1 MATLRNIFDIDNN
14 LSQEQLDTVA
24 ASGMGSLRRGYESG
38 RLGTEANYNLARES
52 GLRAGGDVSAA
63 DSLRVQTDALRRR
76 AGIYAPNIQQVEQ
89 IQGIGDV
96 PGYVA
101 GQIGSGAASMQDPM
115 LASTAL
121 TAVGTGLSML
131 PNPVTKAAGFGL
143 RNVLAPATA
152 YALNQRQLTGE
163 QYGKLSEDPTVMANF
178 TPEEINNRANLYG
191 AGAAVL
197 DTAIPGLV
205 GRQLGGAGLLAK
217 GAKPMMPAS
226 LRTGAGLLG
235 EGLTETGQELG
246 SQYAHGLL
254 NPNRDTSGDQ
264 SALLNSFVGGAVGAG
279 GPVLAGQAADAAF
292 RGVGKVPGAVKEAA
306 GSVVDMAKGAVE
318 KTQDGVVDLKARLK
332 TASADRGVP
341 EDDAAFMFGTPKD
354 VDPNDAQ
361 AFGKWHADNFQKRVD
376 RVNGELQELAAGGD
390 EAAAEIA
397 AGFQNADP
405 MAQED
410 AVQAGAKHILDR
422 RGIQALADEAE
433 RGLAARGGAAA
444 GKALGTVLDAGKA
457 ALGAFKGRK
466 LNTQAAQ
473 SDTPAWTGDEYE
485 QRKGK
490 AMEAF
495 DDAAKRADL
504 MSEHL
509 GAQADAQAPRYGKD
523 GKNIPGY
530 MREVGRQIADLADN
544 WKGGDAKPTA
554 GKFDR
559 LRYDLNRMA
568 TRLSAAYGKDADRI
582 VSELE
587 SMADPKAKP
596 LFGHLREE
604 LAVAGGPGGISKTME
619 SEQQAYDVMLKGIDQ
634 GRQADLLKEGVDL
647 RAPGTRRQL
656 VRMIESAANG
666 QMTPK
671 ERTHLGELLGPNN
684 LQRAIQAFAP
694 RSAEQDAVESA
705 YETSK
710 TSNLTTDENG
720 NVVTTDDTAGQDE
733 EATSDFDKRQGQKLM
748 DQRAGASVYSMQG
761 LKPRTDRSISG
772 KQSDPLHFSKGHR
785 PRLYD
790 LRTNDGTPEEQEKRQ
805 GLLKKAEDELAKHLG
820 EDKSWTIEKRS
831 ALEDMAQR
839 EGVSLQTALGP
850 YAGRNKVSET
860 KTSKLDP
867 DQTSERMGVNAP
879 FVNKIIT
886 RYMQF
891 MRDEAARAT
900 ESKVEKTKAQ
910 AAAFEARANNAD
922 LVLKDRL
929 RQSRMGERATLQTT
943 PEQREEIL
951 KRAIAYLS
959 NFGVVVAERAT
970 NRDPE
975 QISADQVLALAEQG
989 NDLHAASKDS
999 GANKNDLLTFESKLA
1014 KTRPD
1019 GKMGMLYVRAR
1030 DLVKFAR
1037 QARFAQTENAA
1048 SKNAN
1053 VQYLADLSA
1062 GLSALVASR
1071 HVEGMPRGFED
1082 GNIPRD
1088 LPLATTTYGKWTYA
1102 KKMRAK
1108 EAAAKSGRA
1117 EPSARSGGDARA
1129 SEKYQVAV
1137 AAEQEHDFFVPDDT
1151 AALNA
1156 PPRSLA
1162 GDAQSHI
1169 IEGRMQGPVTSA
1181 ARAKLDVESTEAIR
1195 AGLEQKR
1202 AKFIEGGATER
1213 GPRIRAIDAELAKL
1227 DASDKRRE
1235 DRRPAPKL
1243 EPNALPPDRA
1253 KTEQAHA
1260 ATAFLPKP
1268 AAPKEGAAP
1277 VGKTSARPSGAAK
1290 RKLNAQATLLHR
1302 EIGRP
1307 GFAATHDSPIRHEG
1321 RFDWRKH
1328 TGKGEGNAAFGA
1340 GTYLSTG
1347 DGVHSYYKKMFT
1359 AMTGGQS
1366 TSNEVEQARRRLDDA
1381 EMELIHVK
1389 QRIDENGAFFVSLK
1403 TEVGSRAE
1411 SFKTRAEA
1419 EAAVTDHIKT
1429 IEDRL
1434 QESRR
1439 KLAAG
1444 EGNVNY
1450 IRDEAIPYS
1459 VRSLAQARKSTIEDG
1474 NERIA
1479 ELTQGVADAKAALE
1493 SAKKKLPF
1501 GAGKS
1506 PTYQVSV
1513 DIPPERLLN
1522 WDKPLSEQSA
1532 TVRLRALKAIK
1543 DNDLQFE
1550 PEHFR
1555 WEAVDDGLWN
1565 NITGSANLQIQQH
1578 DDGKFTLARD
1588 GRLVGTYK
1596 TKAEA
1601 QAAAEVQPNPLDVTG
1616 EELYDALVIKLNPPG
1631 LRNLKSVQAQT
1642 PVSDYLQSLG
1652 ILGHSY
1658 AAANGSQGKTPN
1670 YVIYDDS
1677 KIHTNFV
1684 AFSKQNPSSKVS
1696 TQAEMDEARNYVAKV
1711 LGPQL
1716 KVDFKALTG
1725 YSGEWIEAQNV
1736 IEISTT
1742 PGPGTMQVAYHEAL
1756 HAFFSKFVQNNP
1768 QALSAMQALADDKK
1782 ILARVEALLAGHPNA
1797 LAQLADG
1804 EERLAYMY
1812 QFWAAGLLDLPT
1824 KKAGFFEAIKR
1835 FFQRVLGM
1843 ITDSER
1849 ATAILEAFH
1858 AGKMSDPSVA
1868 GQVIAEQLA
1877 YGTLTTKAARK
1888 VDRVVA
1894 KAQEIALP
1902 TQMILANSDSATA
1915 RKLAPMLWTNPGDE
1929 AHGGE
1934 GEGYIN
1940 AKQAAATKYK
1950 NLLSGYIK
1958 DLSDRDLADVTKLLQ
1973 AGKATDLKSI
1983 AYAPHREAVEKI
1995 DALFKRFYRYMTDER
2010 GMQLGKINDGYFP
2023 RVWDVGTLLEKQGDF
2038 IDMLMTKYDAVLTDG
2053 VKSSG
2058 LTKQAV
2064 AQRIFDKI
2072 VSSSVGEHILPQ
2084 RSDGVLS
2091 PFFSSGMMREL
2102 SWLDSK
2108 DSEPFQSKDLIGTLT
2123 GYFHSGARAAEY
2135 THRFG
2140 QDGEKLAA
2148 QLKVIEQELLD
2159 AGKALV
2165 TKGDFKTAKE
2175 GQEWARRR
2183 MEQVHKAVGAVEGT
2197 LGSDIGSAWRNTTAW
2212 ITVYQNLRLL
2222 PLTLFASV
2230 VDPLGMVARGA
2241 TMKQAYDTFLR
2252 GMKEVFANWGDM
2264 LRKEPKERQA
2274 DEWEKLAMAVGS
2286 VDAAMFSHHVADE
2299 YSSMYMSKKAAR
2311 LNDTFF
2317 RLNGMESWNRGVRV
2331 GATQAAV
2338 NFLQRHAK
2346 KPEVHSERWLK
2357 ELGLTP
2363 ADLTFNAEGQLI
2375 TDKNALAAQKG
2386 ISKAVAEVEM
2396 ERVHQAIRRWVQGAV
2411 LTPNAAQRP
2420 AWSSDPHYSM
2430 FFHLKQF
2437 SYSFHQT
2444 ILKRAV
2450 KEMNYGNM
2458 APMGAFMWYVPVM
2471 IASDITKGLLQGGG
2485 SLPSHMQGMTLGDH
2499 VMRGAER
2506 SGLLSVAT
2514 IGVDAQ
2520 QDVFSLAGPAIEQ
2533 TIDAFGQPI
2542 GKTIVDALPG
2552 KPVFAEALR

>member
-52 GLRAGGDVSAA
+52 SLRAGGDMAAA
-63 DSLRVQTDALRRR
+63 DGLRVQTDALRRR
-76 AGIYAPNIQQVEQ
+76 AGIYAPDIQQVEQ
-89 IQGIGDV
+89 IDGIDTGASWL
-96 PGYVA
+96 A
-101 GQIGSGAASMQDPM
+101 GQIGSGAASMQDPV
-115 LASTAL
+115 LASAAL
-121 TAVGTGLSML
+121 TAAGTGLSFA
-131 PNPVTKAAGFGL
+131 PNPLAKLAGAGL
-143 RNVLAPATA
+143 RNLAAPAAA
-152 YALNQRQLTGE
+152 YDIGRRQLKGE
-163 QYGKLSEDPTVMANF
+163 HYGNLSADQAVMSQF
-178 TPEEINNRANLYG
+178 SPQEIDDQASIYG
-191 AGAAVL
+191 NVAGL
-197 DTAIPGLV
+197 IDTAMPGLI
-205 GRQLGGAGLLAK
+205 GRQLGGAALASK
-217 GAKPMMPAS
+217 LRRGGAAFTVP
-226 LRTGAGLLG
+226 AGLATEGATEVLQG
-235 EGLTETGQELG
+235 EGSRMLHTG
-246 SQYAHGLL
+246 L
-254 NPNRDTSGDQ
+254 NPDRDASGDA
-264 SALLNSFVGGAVGAG
+264 SARLNEFLGGAAGAG

-397 AGFQNADP
+397 AGFQTADP

-444 GKALGTVLDAGKA
+444 GKALGTVLDVGKA

-509 GAQADAQAPRYGKD
+509 GAQAEAQAPRYGEK

-530 MREVGRQIADLADN
+530 MREVGRQIADLAAN

-587 SMADPKAKP
+587 GMADPKAKP

-634 GRQADLLKEGVDL
+634 GKQAELLKEGVDL

-671 ERTHLGELLGPNN
+671 ERTHLSELLGPNN

-710 TSNLTTDENG
+710 TSNLTTDEEG
-720 NVVTTDDTAGQDE
+720 NVLTTDDTAGQDE

-772 KQSDPLHFSKGHR
+772 KQSDPLHFSKGRR

-805 GLLKKAEDELAKHLG
+805 GLLKKAEDDLAKHLG

-839 EGVSLQTALGP
+839 EGVALQTLLGP

-891 MRDEAARAT
+891 MRDEAQRAGGE
-900 ESKVEKTKAQ
+900 ESEK
-910 AAAFEARANNAD
+910 AAPFLKRAANAET
-922 LVLKDRL
+922 VLKDRL

-943 PEQREEIL
+943 PEQREDIL

-975 QISADQVLALAEQG
+975 QISADQVLALAERG
-989 NDLHAASKDS
+989 KGLHAASTDS
-999 GANKNDLLTFESKLA
+999 GANKNDLLMFESKLA
-1014 KTRPD
+1014 KARPD
-1019 GKMGMLYVRAR
+1019 GELGMLYVRAS

-1037 QARFAQTENAA
+1037 QARFAQAENAA

-1062 GLSALVASR
+1062 GLSALVASG

-1108 EAAAKSGRA
+1108 ETAAKSGRA
-1117 EPSARSGGDARA
+1117 EPSARSGGDART

-1137 AAEQEHDFFVPDDT
+1137 AAEQEKDPFVPDD
-1151 AALNA
+1151 AANA
-1156 PPRSLA
+1156 NPAPRSLA
-1162 GDAQSHI
+1162 SDAQSHI
-1169 IEGRMQGPVTSA
+1169 VETRAQGRVATA
-1181 ARAKLDVESTEAIR
+1181 APLQPSKAQLDAESTEAIR

-1202 AKFIEGGATER
+1202 AKFIEGGATEG
-1213 GPRIRAIDAELAKL
+1213 GPRIRRIDEELAKL
-1227 DASDKRRE
+1227 DEQAKRRE
-1235 DRRPAPKL
+1235 
-1243 EPNALPPDRA
+1243 
-1253 KTEQAHA
+1253 
-1260 ATAFLPKP
+1260 PKP
-1268 AAPKEGAAP
+1268 AAAPKEGAAP

-1321 RFDWRKH
+1321 KFDWRKH
-1328 TGKGEGNAAFGA
+1328 ALKGEGAFAFGA

-1347 DGVHSYYKKMFT
+1347 DGVHRFYKKAFT
-1359 AMTGGQS
+1359 AAVRQ
-1366 TSNEVEQARRRLDDA
+1366 NEDGSATWAIDGMKGSSAFDGTYGFLHEAAQGRLNAAQEAVLTALLDGAGSAKDAIGQARAEIRAFLEKQSADLQLVHGAALGEIANYLARKEQIPLSLDSPTIKRMLSIERWNKNVA
-1381 EMELIHVK
+1381 
-1389 QRIDENGAFFVSLK
+1389 A
-1403 TEVGSRAE
+1403 TE
-1411 SFKTRAEA
+1411 
-1419 EAAVTDHIKT
+1419 
-1429 IEDRL
+1429 
-1434 QESRR
+1434 Q
-1439 KLAAG
+1439 KLADLDKIDPA
-1444 EGNVNY
+1444 
-1450 IRDEAIPYS
+1450 S
-1459 VRSLAQARKSTIEDG
+1459 V
-1474 NERIA
+1474 
-1479 ELTQGVADAKAALE
+1479 
-1493 SAKKKLPF
+1493 SAHAP
-1501 GAGKS
+1501 KS

-1513 DIPPERLLN
+1513 DIPDDRLLDWN
-1522 WDKPLSEQSA
+1522 KPLNEQSA
-1532 TVRLRALKAIK
+1532 TVRLRALKAVK
-1543 DNDLQFE
+1543 DNKIAPQPRIVDGDSG
-1550 PEHFR
+1550 PETQ
-1555 WEAVDDGLWN
+1555 DM
-1565 NITGSANLQIQQH
+1565 Q
-1578 DDGKFTLARD
+1578 
-1588 GRLVGTYK
+1588 
-1596 TKAEA
+1596 
-1601 QAAAEVQPNPLDVTG
+1601 PLDMTG
-1616 EELYDALVIKLNPPG
+1616 EELYKALVAKLTPADE
-1631 LRNLKSVQAQT
+1631 RNRQKAELKGQT
-1642 PVSDYLQSLG
+1642 AASDYLQSLG
-1652 ILGHSY
+1652 ILGHFY

-1958 DLSDRDLADVTKLLQ
+1958 DLSDRDLVDVTKLLQ

-2230 VDPLGMVARGA
+2230 VDPLGMVARGG

-2264 LRKEPKERQA
+2264 LRKEPKERQS

-2346 KPEVHSERWLK
+2346 LPEAHSARWLK

-2363 ADLTFNAEGQLI
+2363 ADLTFNQDGQLV
-2375 TDKNALAAQKG
+2375 TDKNTLAAQKG

-2485 SLPSHMQGMTLGDH
+2485 SLPSHMQGMTAGDW
-2499 VMRGAER
+2499 VMRGVER
-2506 SGLLSVAT
+2506 SGLLGVGA

-2520 QDVFSLAGPAIEQ
+2520 SDLYSIAGPAVEQ

-2552 KPVFAEALR
+2552 KPLYAEALR

>member
-1 MATLRNIFDIDNN
+1 M
-14 LSQEQLDTVA
+14 
-24 ASGMGSLRRGYESG
+24 
-38 RLGTEANYNLARES
+38 
-52 GLRAGGDVSAA
+52 
-63 DSLRVQTDALRRR
+63 
-76 AGIYAPNIQQVEQ
+76 
-89 IQGIGDV
+89 
-96 PGYVA
+96 
-101 GQIGSGAASMQDPM
+101 
-115 LASTAL
+115 
-121 TAVGTGLSML
+121 
-131 PNPVTKAAGFGL
+131 
-143 RNVLAPATA
+143 
-152 YALNQRQLTGE
+152 
-163 QYGKLSEDPTVMANF
+163 
-178 TPEEINNRANLYG
+178 
-191 AGAAVL
+191 
-197 DTAIPGLV
+197 
-205 GRQLGGAGLLAK
+205 
-217 GAKPMMPAS
+217 
-226 LRTGAGLLG
+226 
-235 EGLTETGQELG
+235 
-246 SQYAHGLL
+246 
-254 NPNRDTSGDQ
+254 
-264 SALLNSFVGGAVGAG
+264 
-279 GPVLAGQAADAAF
+279 
-292 RGVGKVPGAVKEAA
+292 
-306 GSVVDMAKGAVE
+306 
-318 KTQDGVVDLKARLK
+318 
-332 TASADRGVP
+332 
-341 EDDAAFMFGTPKD
+341 
-354 VDPNDAQ
+354 
-361 AFGKWHADNFQKRVD
+361 
-376 RVNGELQELAAGGD
+376 
-390 EAAAEIA
+390 
-397 AGFQNADP
+397 
-405 MAQED
+405 
-410 AVQAGAKHILDR
+410 
-422 RGIQALADEAE
+422 
-433 RGLAARGGAAA
+433 
-444 GKALGTVLDAGKA
+444 GTVLDVGKA

-509 GAQADAQAPRYGKD
+509 GAQAEAQAPRYGEK

-587 SMADPKAKP
+587 GMADPNAKP

-634 GRQADLLKEGVDL
+634 GRQADLLKEGIDL

-671 ERTHLGELLGPNN
+671 ERTHLSELLGPNN

-710 TSNLTTDENG
+710 TSNLTTDEEG

-805 GLLKKAEDELAKHLG
+805 GLLKKAEDDLAKHLG

-839 EGVSLQTALGP
+839 EGVALQTLLGP

-867 DQTSERMGVNAP
+867 DQTSERMGINAP

-891 MRDEAARAT
+891 MHDEAQRAGGE
-900 ESKVEKTKAQ
+900 ESEK
-910 AAAFEARANNAD
+910 AAPFLKRAANAET
-922 LVLKDRL
+922 VLKDRL

-975 QISADQVLALAEQG
+975 QISADQVLALAERG
-989 NDLHAASKDS
+989 KGLHAASTDS
-999 GANKNDLLTFESKLA
+999 GANKNDLLMFESKLA
-1014 KTRPD
+1014 KARPD
-1019 GKMGMLYVRAR
+1019 GELGMLYVRAS

-1062 GLSALVASR
+1062 GLSALVASG

-1082 GNIPRD
+1082 GSIPRD

-1137 AAEQEHDFFVPDDT
+1137 AAEQEKDPFVPDD
-1151 AALNA
+1151 AANA
-1156 PPRSLA
+1156 NPAPRSLA
-1162 GDAQSHI
+1162 SDAQSHI
-1169 IEGRMQGPVTSA
+1169 VETRAQGRVATA
-1181 ARAKLDVESTEAIR
+1181 APLQPSKAQLDAESTEAIR

-1202 AKFIEGGATER
+1202 AKFIEGGATEG
-1213 GPRIRAIDAELAKL
+1213 GPRIRKIDEELAAL
-1227 DASDKRRE
+1227 DEQAKRRE
-1235 DRRPAPKL
+1235 
-1243 EPNALPPDRA
+1243 
-1253 KTEQAHA
+1253 
-1260 ATAFLPKP
+1260 PKP
-1268 AAPKEGAAP
+1268 AAAPKEGAAP

-1366 TSNEVEQARRRLDDA
+1366 TSNEVEQARRWLDDA
-1381 EMELIHVK
+1381 EMELIHAK

-1459 VRSLAQARKSTIEDG
+1459 MRSLAQARKSTIEDG
-1474 NERIA
+1474 NERVA
-1479 ELTQGVADAKAALE
+1479 ELEQDVADAKAALE

-1513 DIPPERLLN
+1513 DIPPERLLD
-1522 WDKPLSEQSA
+1522 WDKPLSQQSA
-1532 TVRLRALKAIK
+1532 TVRLQALKAIK

-1555 WEAVDDGLWN
+1555 WQQAAEDMWETQGGFASF
-1565 NITGSANLQIQQH
+1565 TIQQQRS
-1578 DDGKFTLARD
+1578 GTEFVLWRD
-1588 GRLVGTYK
+1588 AALVGTYE
-1596 TKAEA
+1596 TMADA
-1601 QAAAEVQPNPLDVTG
+1601 QAAAEIQPGPPDVTG
-1616 EELYDALVIKLNPPG
+1616 EEFYKALAAKLSSPVRIRQPPAS
-1631 LRNLKSVQAQT
+1631 RNRVDGQPLA
-1642 PVSDYLQSLG
+1642 SDYLQSLG

-1696 TQAEMDEARNYVAKV
+1696 TQAEMDEAVAWFKKV
-1711 LGPQL
+1711 MPDV

-1915 RKLAPMLWTNPGDE
+1915 RKLAPLLWTNPGDE

-1958 DLSDRDLADVTKLLQ
+1958 DLSDRDLVDVTKLLQ

-2023 RVWDVGTLLEKQGDF
+2023 RVWDVGTLLEKQSDF

-2230 VDPLGMVARGA
+2230 VDPLGMVARGG

-2252 GMKEVFANWGDM
+2252 GMREVFANWGDM
-2264 LRKEPKERQA
+2264 LRKEPKERQS

-2485 SLPSHMQGMTLGDH
+2485 SLPSHMQGMTAGDW
-2499 VMRGAER
+2499 VMRGVER
-2506 SGLLSVAT
+2506 SGLLGVGA

-2520 QDVFSLAGPAIEQ
+2520 SDLYSIAGPAVEQ

-2552 KPVFAEALR
+2552 KPLYAEALR